1 MSRPPKDKTL
11 DIELFADAAAQRL
24 KKTLMQS
31 LPLPQLNI
39 IADPN
44 TSLIWL
50 EDTITSFCS
59 IHRVEHIN
67 LLPGSLAAGVIAQTL
82 VAHNIGVTLLGDSSL
97 ELPEPLTLDATAALE
112 SAYTQS
118 IASLEHQLEK
128 PFNPALPTL
137 LFPGSPSPLSF
148 EDDIE
153 SLFFD
158 VDADKP
164 TATFIK
170 THPNADL
177 WLTLPHNFIGE
188 VSIERKPTRLIKHLS
203 A

>member
-1 MSRPPKDKTL
+1 MSCPPKDQTSEL
-11 DIELFADAAAQRL
+11 ELFADAAAQRL
-24 KKTLMQS
+24 KNTLTQS
-31 LPLPQLNI
+31 KPIPQLNI

-67 LLPGSLAAGVIAQTL
+67 LLTGSLAAGIIAQIL
-82 VAHNIGVTLLGDSSL
+82 AARKISITLLGDSSL
-97 ELPEPLTLDATAALE
+97 QLPEPLTLDATAALE
-112 SAYTQS
+112 SAYAQS
-118 IASLEHQLEK
+118 IKALEHQVEK
-128 PFNPALPTL
+128 SFDPALPTL

-148 EDDIE
+148 EDDID

-158 VDADKP
+158 IEADKP
-164 TATFIK
+164 TASFIR
-170 THPNADL
+170 THPHADL
-177 WLTLPHNFIGE
+177 WLALPHNFIGE
-188 VSIERKPTRLIKHLS
+188 VSIERKPIRLIKHLS